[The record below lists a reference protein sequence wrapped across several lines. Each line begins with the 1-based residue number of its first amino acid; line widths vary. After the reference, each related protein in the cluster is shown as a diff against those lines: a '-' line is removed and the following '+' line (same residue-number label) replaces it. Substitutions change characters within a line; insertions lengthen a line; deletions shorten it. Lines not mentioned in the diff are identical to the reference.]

1 MTAAIPLNSEQ
12 LVLFE
17 APAAERLDLSPDA
30 AEVRVEIDELL
41 AAFNA
46 GDDQQRRYCL
56 TVLPQLTKWLPED
69 ERVDR
74 LAALAA

>member
-1 MTAAIPLNSEQ
+1 MTAAIPPSSEQ

-17 APAAERLDLSPDA
+17 APTAEPLDFSPDV
-30 AEVRVEIDELL
+30 AEVRQEIDELL
-41 AAFNA
+41 AAFNV
-46 GDDQQRRYCL
+46 GNDQQRRYCL
-56 TVLPQLTKWLPED
+56 TVLPQLTKWLPEE